1 MMTLAYRYELERPAR
16 TPSGNRAGIWG
27 NEEDGMILHLTSID
41 NILEGRVHDPTRV
54 KHGIVSGKR
63 ISDLSWWIDPAMHLN
78 LDLPTHLM
86 SEVFVASRLEKGAR
100 ILGDG
105 DRFMY
110 APVDQGSYQHLGKV
124 QPVEKRRRLT
134 LRPALPG

>member
-1 MMTLAYRYELERPAR
+1 
-16 TPSGNRAGIWG
+16 
-27 NEEDGMILHLTSID
+27 
-41 NILEGRVHDPTRV
+41 V